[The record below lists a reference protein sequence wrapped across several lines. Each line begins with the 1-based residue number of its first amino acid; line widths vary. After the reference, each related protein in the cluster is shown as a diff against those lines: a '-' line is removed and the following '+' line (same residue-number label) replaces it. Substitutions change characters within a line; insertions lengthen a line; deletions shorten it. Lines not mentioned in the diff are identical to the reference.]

1 MKEFYVA
8 DAVKFDNEFVTSYF
22 ALSSMQVRERKQ
34 GGQYLALTLSDKT
47 GSLEARMWDEFAEAL
62 ASCGEGCYV
71 KAQGQIS
78 KYQGKYQITLQK
90 LRFAAESEIDPA
102 DYLPATRFDVD
113 EMWAELRGYVT
124 AFRNEDLKRLVFSFL
139 DDAEIGAAFRQAPAA
154 KMLHHA
160 WLGGLLEHVLLLV
173 RVCLATAPFYPE
185 VDAGPAGDGSDPA

>member
-22 ALSSMQVRERKQ
+22 ALSSLQVRERKQ

-47 GSLEARMWDEFAEAL
+47 GALEARMWEEFAEAL
-62 ASCGEGCYV
+62 ASCAEGCYV
-71 KAQGQIS
+71 KVQGQIS

-90 LRFAAESEIDPA
+90 MRFAAESEIDPA

-124 AFRNEDLKRLVFSFL
+124 AFRNEDLKRLVFSRRSVRRSGRL
-139 DDAEIGAAFRQAPAA
+139 RRRRCCIMRGWVGCSS
-154 KMLHHA
+154 MCCCWCGCA
-160 WLGGLLEHVLLLV
+160 WRRL
-173 RVCLATAPFYPE
+173 RFTPRSMPICW
-185 VDAGPAGDGSDPA
+185 